1 MRFGLFGSAQA
12 KRGGGP
18 NVDSGAG
25 FRDFVDYNME
35 AEQLGYHSTFI
46 VEHHFTGYGQISA
59 TLNLLTWIGAR
70 TSSLRLGTAVM
81 VLPWHNPVL
90 LAEQAATIDLLS
102 QGRLDLGIGKGYRF
116 NEFEG
121 FNIPMDEAEERFEE
135 CVEVMLK
142 SWTSDEP
149 FTHKGKHW
157 TFNNVIVEPPA
168 FQKPHPALWMGA
180 GSPGSIKRVAERGM
194 NLLLDQFAPHDQ
206 IIERVALFKEEVEK
220 RGRKFDPM
228 SVGAARAVYI
238 CDTPEEKERVI
249 AARIAG
255 KQRQNVL
262 AQRPDGQNKAS
273 IMSYDDSRE
282 TADAGALYG
291 TVDEII
297 AKLNYL
303 KSGGVDYVLLNI
315 GAAGSAGRDIT
326 RRFAKEIMPAVR

>member
-18 NVDSGAG
+18 NVDSGSG

-59 TLNLLTWIGAR
+59 TLNLLTWIGAK
-70 TSSLRLGTAVM
+70 TSTLRLGTAVM
-81 VLPWHNPVL
+81 VLPWHNPIL

-116 NEFEG
+116 NEFKG
-121 FNIPMDEAEERFEE
+121 FGIPMEEADSRFEE
-135 CVEVMLK
+135 CVKVLLK
-142 SWTSDEP
+142 SWTSDTA

-157 TFNNVIVEPPA
+157 TFEDVIVEPPSY
-168 FQKPHPALWMGA
+168 QKPHPMLWMGA
-180 GSPGSIKRVAERGM
+180 GSPASIKRVAERGM
-194 NLLLDQFAPHDQ
+194 GLLLDQFAPHST
-206 IIERVALFKEEVEK
+206 IIERVALFKAECEK
-220 RGRKFDPM
+220 AGRKFDPM

-238 CDTPEEKERVI
+238 CDTPEEKEKI
-249 AARIAG
+249 LAARIAS
-255 KQRQNVL
+255 KQNQNKL

-273 IMSYDDSRE
+273 IMAYDDTKE
-282 TADAGALYG
+282 TAEAGALYG

-297 AKLNYL
+297 SKLQYL
-303 KSGGVDYVLLNI
+303 KSGGVEYVLLNI
-315 GAAGSAGRDIT
+315 GAAGPNGRTIT
-326 RRFAKEIMPAVR
+326 RRFAKEIMPALA

>member
-25 FRDFVDYNME
+25 FREFVDYNME

-70 TSSLRLGTAVM
+70 TSTLRLGTAVM

-102 QGRLDLGIGKGYRF
+102 RGRLDLGIGKGYRF
-116 NEFEG
+116 NEFKG
-121 FNIPMDEAEERFEE
+121 FGIPMEEADARFEE

-142 SWTSDEP
+142 SWTSEEP
-149 FTHKGKHW
+149 FTHMGRHW
-157 TFNNVIVEPPA
+157 TFEDVIVEPPP
-168 FQKPHPALWMGA
+168 FRKPHPMLWMGA
-180 GSPGSIKRVAERGM
+180 GSPASITRVAQRGM
-194 NLLLDQFAPHDQ
+194 GLLLDQFAPHST
-206 IIERVALFKEEVEK
+206 ILERVALFREECRK
-220 RGRKFDPM
+220 AGRTYDPM
-228 SVGAARAVYI
+228 QVGVARAVYI
-238 CDTPEEKERVI
+238 CDTPEEKERVL
-249 AARIAG
+249 AARVAG

-262 AQRPDGQNKAS
+262 AQRPDGQNTAS

-282 TADAGALYG
+282 TAEAGALYG
-291 TVDEII
+291 TVDEIV
-297 AKLNYL
+297 AKLKYL
-303 KSGGVDYVLLNI
+303 REGGVEYVLLNI
-315 GAAGSAGRDIT
+315 GAAGSSGRDIT
-326 RRFAKEIMPAVR
+326 RRFAKDIMPALK

>member
-25 FRDFVDYNME
+25 FRDFVDYNVE
-35 AEQLGYHSTFI
+35 AEQLGYHSTFV

-70 TSSLRLGTAVM
+70 TSALRLGTAVM
-81 VLPWHNPVL
+81 VLPWHNPIL

-116 NEFEG
+116 NEFKG
-121 FNIPMDEAEERFEE
+121 FGIPMEEAEERFEE
-135 CVEVMLK
+135 CVEVLIK
-142 SWTSDEP
+142 SWTSEES

-157 TFNNVIVEPPA
+157 NFEDVIVEPPA
-168 FQKPHPALWMGA
+168 FRKPHPALWMGA
-180 GSPGSIKRVAERGM
+180 GSPASITRVADRGF
-194 NLLLDQFAPHDQ
+194 NLLLDQFAPHSQ
-206 IIERVALFKEEVEK
+206 IIERLALFKAEVESK
-220 RGRKFDPM
+220 GRTFDPM
-228 SVGAARAVYI
+228 EVGVARAVYI
-238 CDTPEEKERVI
+238 CDTPEEKEKVLEARV
-249 AARIAG
+249 AG

-273 IMSYDDSRE
+273 IMSYDDSKE

-303 KSGGVDYVLLNI
+303 REGGVEYVLLNI
-315 GAAGSAGRDIT
+315 GAAGPQGREIT
-326 RRFAKEIMPAVR
+326 RRFAKEIMPALA

>member
-1 MRFGLFGSAQA
+1 MRFGIFGSAQA

-25 FRDFVDYNME
+25 FREFVDYNME

-70 TSSLRLGTAVM
+70 TSTLRLGTAVM
-81 VLPWHNPVL
+81 VLPWHNPIL

-102 QGRLDLGIGKGYRF
+102 QGRLDLGIGKGYRY
-116 NEFEG
+116 NEFKG
-121 FNIPMDEAEERFEE
+121 FGIPMEEADTRFEE

-142 SWTSDEP
+142 SWTSEEP

-157 TFNNVIVEPPA
+157 TFEDVVVEPPA
-168 FQKPHPALWMGA
+168 FQKPHPKLWMGA
-180 GSPGSIKRVAERGM
+180 GSEASIRRVAHRGM
-194 NLLLDQFAPHDQ
+194 NLLLDQFAPHTT
-206 IIERVALFKEEVEK
+206 IIERVALFKAECAK
-220 RGRKFDPM
+220 AGRAWDPM
-228 SVGAARAVYI
+228 TVGASRAVFI
-238 CDTPEEKERVI
+238 CDTAEEKEKVL
-249 AARIAG
+249 AARMAS

-262 AQRPDGQNKAS
+262 AQRPDGQNTAS
-273 IMSYDDSRE
+273 IMSYDDSKE
-282 TADAGALYG
+282 TAEAGALFG

-297 AKLNYL
+297 AKLQYL
-303 KSGGVDYVLLNI
+303 KSAGVEYILLNI

-326 RRFAKEIMPAVR
+326 RRFAREIMPAVT

>member
-12 KRGGGP
+12 KRGGAA
-18 NVDSGAG
+18 NVDSGSG
-25 FRDFVDYNME
+25 FREFVDYNME

-70 TSSLRLGTAVM
+70 TSTLRLGTAVM
-81 VLPWHNPVL
+81 VLPWHNPIL

-116 NEFEG
+116 NEFKG
-121 FNIPMDEAEERFEE
+121 FGIPMEEADSRFEE

-142 SWTSDEP
+142 SWTSEVA

-157 TFNNVIVEPPA
+157 TFEDVIVEPPT

-180 GSPGSIKRVAERGM
+180 GSPASIKRVAERRM
-194 NLLLDQFAPHDQ
+194 SLLLDQFAPHST
-206 IIERVALFKEEVEK
+206 IIERVALFKAECEK
-220 RGRKFDPM
+220 AGRAFDPM
-228 SVGAARAVYI
+228 QVGVARALYI
-238 CDTPEEKERVI
+238 CETPEEKERVL
-249 AARIAG
+249 AARMSSKA
-255 KQRQNVL
+255 KQADL

-273 IMSYDDSRE
+273 IMAYDDTRE
-282 TADAGALYG
+282 TADAGALFG

-297 AKLNYL
+297 AKLQYL
-303 KSGGVDYVLLNI
+303 KSGGVEYVLLNL
-315 GAAGSAGRDIT
+315 GAAGPAGRDIT
-326 RRFAKEIMPAVR
+326 RRFAKEIMPALK

>member
-70 TSSLRLGTAVM
+70 TSTLRLGTAVM
-81 VLPWHNPVL
+81 VLPWHNPIL

-116 NEFEG
+116 NEFKG
-121 FNIPMDEAEERFEE
+121 FGIPMEEAESRFDE

-142 SWTSDEP
+142 SWTSEEP
-149 FTHKGKHW
+149 FSHKGTHW
-157 TFNNVIVEPPA
+157 TFEDVVVEPPP
-168 FQKPHPALWMGA
+168 FQKPHPMLWMGA
-180 GSPGSIKRVAERGM
+180 GSPASIKRVAERGM
-194 NLLLDQFAPHDQ
+194 GLLLDQFAPHAT
-206 IIERVALFKEEVEK
+206 IIERVALFKAECEK
-220 RGRKFDPM
+220 AGRGFDAM
-228 SVGAARAVYI
+228 QVGAARAIFI
-238 CDTPEEKERVI
+238 CDTPEEKERVL
-249 AARIAG
+249 AARVAS
-255 KQRQNVL
+255 KQKQSVL
-262 AQRPDGQNKAS
+262 AQRPDGQNKSS

-282 TADAGALYG
+282 TAEAGALFG
-291 TVDEII
+291 TVDEIV

-303 KSGGVDYVLLNI
+303 RDGGVEYVLLNI
-315 GAAGSAGRDIT
+315 GAAGAAGRDIT
-326 RRFAKEIMPAVR
+326 RRFAKEIMPQLA